1 MTRKLFVLTNL
12 FMIVVLL
19 LGSQVVTA
27 SAANHTITRI
37 SKGWNGSQ
45 TDGSSNRPAIS
56 ENGRYVVFDSNAGN
70 LVKGGVPGNRNIYL
84 YDQQTHKTGLIF
96 DGANGTPNPFKS
108 SSPTIS
114 PDGRYVY
121 FESNSTKIAGSVGWQ
136 IFRYDRK
143 TGKTILVAVPFIGTR
158 PDGDSSGASTSE
170 TGRYVAFM
178 SWASNLVPGDQNQ
191 LPDIFVKDMSQN
203 KISLVTISST
213 GDKSNGF
220 SSTASIS
227 SDGRYVAFSS
237 NATNLVPDDT
247 NNMEDVFVHDLKTGT
262 TERISVSST
271 GQQTNDNSESP
282 AISGDGRYVGF
293 VSLATNL
300 VPGDTN
306 GVVDVFVH
314 DRRTGITERVS
325 VSSSGQQQ
333 AFGGLNYSGGYDKV
347 SLSATGRYV
356 TFVSQ
361 ATNFVDGVAINPC
374 NNKIW
379 PVDRPCENI
388 YLRDRQTG
396 KTSIVSISKSNK
408 SGNDDSYSPSLSQ
421 NGQWIVFASDAS
433 NLVNGDTNGQ
443 SDIFVYHR

>member
-1 MTRKLFVLTNL
+1 MTRKLLILTNL
-12 FMIVVLL
+12 FMVVVLL

-27 SAANHTITRI
+27 SAADHTITRI

-56 ENGRYVVFDSNAGN
+56 ENGRYVVFDSSAGN
-70 LVKGGVPGNRNIYL
+70 LVKGGVPGIQNIYL

-121 FESNSTKIAGSVGWQ
+121 FESNTTNIAGSVGWQ

-143 TGKTILVAVPFIGTR
+143 TGKIILVAVPLYGTR
-158 PDGDSSGASTSE
+158 PDGDSSGAATSE
-170 TGRYVAFM
+170 TGRFVAFM
-178 SWASNLVPGDQNQ
+178 SWASNLIKDDQNQ
-191 LPDIFVKDMSQN
+191 LPDIFVKDMFQN

-237 NATNLVPDDT
+237 SATNLVPDDT
-247 NNMEDVFVHDLKTGT
+247 NNAGDVFVHDLKTGM
-262 TERISVSST
+262 TERVSVSSK
-271 GQQTNDNSESP
+271 GQQADGNSESP
-282 AISGDGRYVGF
+282 TISGDGRYVGF
-293 VSLATNL
+293 ISLATNL
-300 VPGDTN
+300 VAGDTN

-314 DRRTGITERVS
+314 DRRTGKTERVS

-333 AFGGLNYSGGYDKV
+333 AFGGLNYSGGYDQV
-347 SLSATGRYV
+347 SLSSNGRFV
-356 TFVSQ
+356 SFVSQ
-361 ATNFVDGVAINPC
+361 ATNFAKGIAINPC

-379 PVDRPCENI
+379 PIDRPCENI

-396 KTSIVSISKSNK
+396 KTSIVSISKGNK
-408 SGNDDSYSPSLSQ
+408 SGNDDSFFPSLSQ
-421 NGQWIVFASDAS
+421 NGQWIVFASDAG
-433 NLVNGDTNGQ
+433 NLVDKDTNGQ
-443 SDIFVYHR
+443 SDIFLYHR